1 MRSRGWGVAPKGQNS
16 PSPGQRPGI
25 VKWLFVVALFILGSC
40 STDVDIYA
48 DYKDTA
54 IVYGLIDAKADT
66 NYVKITRAFC
76 GTNDDPVNAIEAA
89 LVYDSSNYP
98 GKLDVFIEELKS
110 SGQAYQ
116 PTGRR
121 FYLDTITIHNKEEGV
136 FYAPHQRVYY
146 TTERFN
152 TNHAGNRYRYQLNI
166 IKPDGDVV
174 TAETSVVD
182 GDINISTKIVNFQST
197 PSHLTSSLVFSSTE
211 EAVLYE
217 FGMQFN
223 YREVHPGQPMERK
236 SVTWGFGPKTLSQ
249 YESVVGADN
258 LYRFYYSVNTLFNFL
273 ERTIGNDTVW
283 DENHPNVTRYIDD
296 FYVIISAAGEEFN
309 NYYQYT
315 QTMLNGLGFSTDYS
329 TINGG
334 YGLFSSR
341 IFVKKTVN
349 LSSAAKLDLFRKPW
363 GFREQ

>member
-1 MRSRGWGVAPKGQNS
+1 MRNW
-16 PSPGQRPGI
+16 I
-25 VKWLFVVALFILGSC
+25 LFITALLILNSC

-54 IVYGLIDAKADT
+54 IVYGLIDAQADT

-76 GTNDDPVNAIEAA
+76 GTNDNPINAFEAA

-98 GKLDVFIEELKS
+98 GKLDVFIEELRS
-110 SGQAYQ
+110 SANPTYQ

-121 FYLDTITIHNKEEGV
+121 FYLDTITIHNKETGI
-136 FYAPHQRVYY
+136 FYAPHQKLYY

-152 TNHAGNRYRYQLNI
+152 TNSSGGKYRYQLHVV
-166 IKPDGDVV
+166 KPDGNIV
-174 TAETSVVD
+174 TAETGVVD
-182 GDINISTKIVNFQST
+182 GDISIGTPNVNFQSA
-197 PSHLTSSLVFSSTE
+197 PSHSTSSLVFTSTE

-223 YREVHPGQPMERK
+223 YLEVHPGQPMERK
-236 SVTWGFGPKTLSQ
+236 EISWNYGPRTLAE
-249 YESVVGADN
+249 YENVVGADN
-258 LYRFYYSVNTLFNFL
+258 LYKFYYSVNTLFNL
-273 ERTIGNDTVW
+273 MERAVGNDTVW
-283 DENHPNVTRYIDD
+283 DENHPNVTRYIGD
-296 FYVIISAAGEEFN
+296 FYIIISAAGEEFN

-315 QTMLNGLGFSTDYS
+315 QAMLDGLGVSTDYS

-341 IFVKKTVN
+341 ILIKRKVN
-349 LSSAAKLDLFRKPW
+349 LSSTTKLDLFRKPW
-363 GFREQ
+363 GFQER